1 MKNFIFIVVLFF
13 FSACSIKT
21 TNPEILEAKNNKI
34 IAMEYFKNEKDKKA
48 IKYLKKAFKIYA
60 KYDDID
66 NEVKTLLLLAKIDN
80 KNSIKYLR
88 LANSFFNY
96 VDDKLKEEI
105 KFTNAL
111 INKNKKEMIKLS
123 KIATS
128 NKIKALAKIYIFKW
142 SKNPKYLKNFR
153 YNKKDYIYSFYLYEK
168 SFLMDLKNR
177 AMLLKKA
184 LEIDKSLQIKRFIKR
199 DLKALYNTYKQI
211 DNKKALIYKIRLE
224 LIDD

>member
-1 MKNFIFIVVLFF
+1 MKNFLFIVVLFF

-21 TNPEILEAKNNKI
+21 VNPEILEAKNYKI
-34 IAMEYFKNEKDKKA
+34 AAMEYFKNEEDKKA

-66 NEVKTLLLLAKIDN
+66 NEVKVLLLLAKIDN
-80 KNSIKYLR
+80 ENAIKYLT

-96 VDDKLKEEI
+96 VDNKLKEEI

-128 NKIKALAKIYIFKW
+128 NKIKALAKIYLFKW
-142 SKNPKYLKNFR
+142 SKNLKYLKDFR

-168 SFLMDLKNR
+168 SSLMEPKNR
-177 AMLLKKA
+177 VILLKQA
-184 LEIDKSLQIKRFIKR
+184 LEIDKNLQIKKFIKR
-199 DLKALYNTYKQI
+199 DLKALYNAYKQI

-224 LIDD
+224 LIND

>member
-1 MKNFIFIVVLFF
+1 MKNFIFIVLFF
-13 FSACSIKT
+13 FSACSTK
-21 TNPEILEAKNNKI
+21 NPEILEAKNYKI
-34 IAMEYFKNEKDKKA
+34 AAMDYFKNEEDKKA

-66 NEVKTLLLLAKIDN
+66 NEVKILLLLAKIDN
-80 KNSIKYLR
+80 KNAIKYLT

-96 VDDKLKEEI
+96 VDNKLKEEI

-111 INKNKKEMIKLS
+111 INKNKKEMINLS

-128 NKIKALAKIYIFKW
+128 KKIKALAKIYLFKW
-142 SKNPKYLKNFR
+142 SKNLKYLKDFK

-168 SFLMDLKNR
+168 SFLMDSKNKII
-177 AMLLKKA
+177 LLKQA
-184 LEIDKSLQIKRFIKR
+184 LEIDKNLQIKRFIKR

-224 LIDD
+224 LIDG